1 MNSPAKYYPEDVGL
15 RNARINFRQQDL
27 GFGIETIVYNE
38 LRIRGYAVDVG
49 MLETRERNTEGR
61 QVYKQKEVD
70 FIARLGSKEYYIQV
84 MEQIPSGV
92 HGNNEYDS
100 LYKVPGAFK
109 KIVIINSLFKTYTNE
124 DGILI
129 ISLEE
134 FLLNLDSLNL

>member
-1 MNSPAKYYPEDVGL
+1 
-15 RNARINFRQQDL
+15 
-27 GFGIETIVYNE
+27 
-38 LRIRGYAVDVG
+38 
-49 MLETRERNTEGR
+49 
-61 QVYKQKEVD
+61 
-70 FIARLGSKEYYIQV
+70 

-109 KIVIINSLFKTYTNE
+109 KIVIINSLFKAYTNE